1 MKKIIIIVLFTHS
14 HQCFKHVLQFYSI
27 KNKEKM
33 LNKCTKNKKKLVN
46 RYTPLQ
52 LMGTRAFKPQK
63 NAMLQKLKHKVII
76 KLVKHITLMHYIS
89 NILSDF

>member
-1 MKKIIIIVLFTHS
+1 MFQTCMAILFCRK
-14 HQCFKHVLQFYSI
+14 Q
-27 KNKEKM
+27 EKM
-33 LNKCTKNKKKLVN
+33 LNKCTKNKKLVN

-76 KLVKHITLMHYIS
+76 KLVKLITLMRYIP